1 MAREKDPADTED
13 FGTPAYSVLDNAGF
27 GFSQVLLDSAA
38 DQAQGNDSA
47 VEEKKKA
54 DDSHR
59 QRWMG
64 VHQGERQTGTG
75 VVPGQGDAEAGI
87 FEPDD
92 EFRRR

>member
-1 MAREKDPADTED
+1 MARAKDPADTDD

-38 DQAQGNDSA
+38 EQTQGGDSTD
-47 VEEKKKA
+47 EEKKKA
-54 DDSHR
+54 DESHR

-75 VVPGQGDAEAGI
+75 VVPGQGDAEAGM
-87 FEPDD
+87 FEPDND
-92 EFRRR
+92 ERRR